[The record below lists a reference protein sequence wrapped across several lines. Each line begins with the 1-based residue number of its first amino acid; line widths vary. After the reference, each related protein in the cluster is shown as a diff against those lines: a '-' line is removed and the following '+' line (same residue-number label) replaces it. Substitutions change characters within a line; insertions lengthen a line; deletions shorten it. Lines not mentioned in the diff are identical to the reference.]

1 MRLGVD
7 QGSALY
13 KYLEVTLY
21 NMKQKKIN
29 SKLKLIIS
37 KLNKDSIQHIFS
49 TLKTIS
55 KLSIHELRHSI
66 YRLNWRGSFPD
77 PYRIIYADSSNIN
90 YYLQRNNKISNYGT
104 YIEGGDWDNNYYE
117 GSEQVWNTNPISPTE
132 TFSKPT
138 QIKFEDF
145 DMYSSLKKHFQDSVP
160 WKETEYYKKL
170 KSEGNKQNPVYPTSR
185 PTDYFDRLDSLY
197 KSIKKYGCKSQKEL
211 LNEGLTDNQ
220 KIRILK
226 PELNEICISIGRN
239 GNMMHD
245 GGGEHR
251 LCIAKILDLEKIPV
265 RVIVRHEEW
274 QKYRKKIFDSSR
286 NKTSR
291 LNHPDLQDV
300 I

>member
-1 MRLGVD
+1 MG
-7 QGSALY
+7 
-13 KYLEVTLY
+13 
-21 NMKQKKIN
+21 KKI
-29 SKLKLIIS
+29 KPKVKLIIS
-37 KLNKDSIQHIFS
+37 EIIENDVQCISS
-49 TLKTIS
+49 VLKTIGR
-55 KLSIHELRHSI
+55 LSICELRHFLYKSK
-66 YRLNWRGSFPD
+66 WRGSFPD
-77 PYRIIYADSSNIN
+77 PFKIIYVDPSNVN
-90 YYLQRNNKISNYGT
+90 YYLQRSNNISNYGT
-104 YIEGGDWDNNYYE
+104 YIQDGDWDENYYE

-145 DMYSSLKKHFQDSVP
+145 DMYSSLKKHFQDGVP

-170 KSEGNKQNPVYPTSR
+170 KSGGNKQQPVHPTSR